1 MLHPQQQQQQQ
12 QLHASSIHSKQ
23 HSLSDPLHLLKDH
36 HDSDPPSDSDYS
48 SAASDSGCSSSSPPT
63 LQPSDHGDVL
73 SETST
78 DPIPG
83 NMKVLD
89 IRSKTVESMADSAH
103 LARVVA
109 QTLSTRETVFPAS
122 SARFDAEQNGRR
134 GTNNNKVGVST
145 SPIIQDVL
153 VRSIPTLVLYDDNG
167 LNIFNDITH
176 VDEYYITSAE
186 MQIFKDKSNE
196 IAQTHVGNNGV
207 LIELG
212 VGSMRKTRYLLDAIV
227 SQNKS
232 VTYYALDLS
241 AQSLTQSLQPLA
253 LQFPTIKFVGLLGTY
268 DDSLLYI
275 KDHLPRDKGTTRT
288 LLWLGTSIG
297 NTTRKEAAEFLERVK
312 NLAMQVGDVLLC
324 GIDRRNDASVVKA
337 AYDDSKGVTRAFILN
352 GLRHVERIFGGE
364 RDELFPLSKFE
375 YVSLY
380 NAELGRHEAYYR
392 SLEQQRVEVDVDSV
406 SHVFEFEEGELIFIE
421 YSIKYDG
428 EDIKRLME
436 QSGLRWTKEWLDQT
450 QRYSL
455 HCFEK

>member
-1 MLHPQQQQQQQ
+1 MLHLS
-12 QLHASSIHSKQ
+12 QLHPSLISKE
-23 HSLSDPLHLLKDH
+23 PLFTDGLHILKDH
-36 HDSDPPSDSDYS
+36 ESDPPSDSEYS
-48 SAASDSGCSSSSPPT
+48 SSASDSGFSSSSPPT
-63 LQPSDHGDVL
+63 LQPSDHGDISTM
-73 SETST
+73 SEAST
-78 DPIPG
+78 EPSPS

-89 IRSKTVESMADSAH
+89 IRSKTVDSMADSAH

-109 QTLSTRETVFPAS
+109 QTLSTRDTVFPAS
-122 SARFDAEQNGRR
+122 SARFDAEQNGNRASN
-134 GTNNNKVGVST
+134 GDGGMN
-145 SPIIQDVL
+145 PIQDVL

-167 LNIFNDITH
+167 LDIFNDITH
-176 VDEYYITSAE
+176 VDEYYITNAE
-186 MQIFKDKSNE
+186 MQIFKDKSSE
-196 IAQTHVGNNGV
+196 IAQTHVGDNGV

-212 VGSMRKTRYLLDAIV
+212 VGSMRKTRHLLDAIV
-227 SQNKS
+227 NQNKS

-253 LQFPTIKFVGLLGTY
+253 LQFPGIKFVGLLGTY

-275 KDHLPRDKGTTRT
+275 KDHLKRDENSTRT

-297 NTTRKEAAEFLERVK
+297 NTTREEAAQFLARVK
-312 NLAMQVGDVLLC
+312 DCAMQEGDVLLC
-324 GIDRRNDASVVKA
+324 GIDRRNDAGIVKA

-364 RDELFPLSKFE
+364 RDQLFPLSKFE

-428 EDIKRLME
+428 EDIKQLMD
-436 QSGLRWTKEWLDQT
+436 QSGLRWAKEWADET

-455 HCFEK
+455 HCFAK

>member
-1 MLHPQQQQQQQ
+1 MQ
-12 QLHASSIHSKQ
+12 QLHPSIHSKDLP
-23 HSLSDPLHLLKDH
+23 SFTDPLHLRKD
-36 HDSDPPSDSDYS
+36 HDSDPPSDSEEYS
-48 SAASDSGCSSSSPPT
+48 SSASDSGFSSSSPPT
-63 LQPSDHGDVL
+63 LQLSDHGDASTL
-73 SETST
+73 SESSR
-78 DPIPG
+78 DPIPR
-83 NMKVLD
+83 NMTVLD
-89 IRSKTVESMADSAH
+89 IRSKSVESMADSAH

-122 SARFDAEQNGRR
+122 SARFDAEQNGKRAF
-134 GTNNNKVGVST
+134 NNNNNTAGVST
-145 SPIIQDVL
+145 PIQDVL

-167 LNIFNDITH
+167 LDIFNDITH
-176 VDEYYITSAE
+176 VDEYYITNAE
-186 MQIFKDKSNE
+186 MQIFKDKSDE
-196 IAQTHVGNNGV
+196 IAQAHVGNNGV

-253 LQFPTIKFVGLLGTY
+253 LQFPSIKFVGLLGTY

-275 KDHLPRDKGTTRT
+275 KDHLPRDSGSTRT

-312 NLAMQVGDVLLC
+312 RLAMQDGDVLLC

-337 AYDDSKGVTRAFILN
+337 AYDDPKGVTRAFILN

-364 RDELFPLSKFE
+364 MGELFPLSKFE

-380 NAELGRHEAYYR
+380 NADLGRHEAYYR
-392 SLEQQRVEVDVDSV
+392 SLEKQRVEVDVDSV
-406 SHVFEFEEGELIFIE
+406 PHVFEFEEGELIFIE
-421 YSIKYDG
+421 YSIKYDA
-428 EDIKRLME
+428 EDIKRLMD
-436 QSGLRWTKEWLDQT
+436 QSGLRWAKEWLDQT
-450 QRYSL
+450 ERYSL
-455 HCFEK
+455 HCFAK

>member
-1 MLHPQQQQQQQ
+1 MLHLS
-12 QLHASSIHSKQ
+12 QLHPSLLSKEP
-23 HSLSDPLHLLKDH
+23 LFTDGLHLVKDH
-36 HDSDPPSDSDYS
+36 DDDPPSDSEYS
-48 SAASDSGCSSSSPPT
+48 SSSASDSGFSSSSPTT
-63 LQPSDHGDVL
+63 LQPSDHTDISTM

-78 DPIPG
+78 DSIPS

-109 QTLSTRETVFPAS
+109 QTLSTRATVFPAS
-122 SARFDAEQNGRR
+122 SARFDAEQNGRDATSKD
-134 GTNNNKVGVST
+134 GAS

-167 LNIFNDITH
+167 LDIFNDITH
-176 VDEYYITSAE
+176 VDEYYITNAE
-186 MQIFKDKSNE
+186 MQIFKDKSSE
-196 IAQTHVGNNGV
+196 ITQKHIGDNGV

-227 SQNKS
+227 TQNKS
-232 VTYYALDLS
+232 VTYYALELS

-253 LQFPTIKFVGLLGTY
+253 LQFPTINFVGLLGTY

-275 KDHLPRDKGTTRT
+275 KDHLTREINTTRT

-297 NTTRKEAAEFLERVK
+297 NSTREEAGQFLARVK
-312 NLAMQVGDVLLC
+312 DCAMQEGDVLLC
-324 GIDRRNDASVVKA
+324 GIDRRNDASIVKA
-337 AYDDSKGVTRAFILN
+337 AYDDPQGVTRAFILN

-364 RDELFPLSKFE
+364 QDELFPLSKFE

-392 SLEQQRVEVDVDSV
+392 SLEQQRVEVNVDNV

-428 EDIKRLME
+428 KDIKQLMD
-436 QSGLRWTKEWLDQT
+436 QSGLRWAREWADET

-455 HCFEK
+455 HCFEKK

>member
-1 MLHPQQQQQQQ
+1 MQ
-12 QLHASSIHSKQ
+12 QLHPSIHSKD
-23 HSLSDPLHLLKDH
+23 HPSFTDPMHLLKD

-48 SAASDSGCSSSSPPT
+48 SSASDSGFSSSSPPT
-63 LQPSDHGDVL
+63 LQLSDHGDASTL
-73 SETST
+73 SESNSE
-78 DPIPG
+78 PIPS
-83 NMKVLD
+83 NMRVLD

-122 SARFDAEQNGRR
+122 SARFDAEQNGKRAF
-134 GTNNNKVGVST
+134 NNDNNTAGVSI
-145 SPIIQDVL
+145 PIQDVL

-167 LNIFNDITH
+167 LDIFNDITH
-176 VDEYYITSAE
+176 VDEYYVTNAE

-253 LQFPTIKFVGLLGTY
+253 HQFPSIKFVGLLGTY

-275 KDHLPRDKGTTRT
+275 KDHLSRDTGATRT

-312 NLAMQVGDVLLC
+312 NLAMQDGDVLLC

-337 AYDDSKGVTRAFILN
+337 AYDDPKGVTRAFILN

-364 RDELFPLSKFE
+364 RDELLPLSKFE

-380 NAELGRHEAYYR
+380 NADLGRHEAYYR
-392 SLEQQRVEVDVDSV
+392 SLEKQRIEVDVDNV
-406 SHVFEFEEGELIFIE
+406 AHVFEFEEGELIFIE
-421 YSIKYDG
+421 YSIKYDAD
-428 EDIKRLME
+428 DIRQLMD
-436 QSGLRWTKEWLDQT
+436 QSGLRWAKEWLDQT
-450 QRYSL
+450 ERYSL
-455 HCFEK
+455 HCFAK